1 MRIARIGSIGRIS
14 ALQSSLRTK
23 FTLVLL
29 LVALVPMAGLTF
41 RNYSDS
47 RQALLASTTN
57 QLLGHAGLQANSIDA
72 FLGDRLSS
80 AQLLASLPGIATY
93 LQLPPGSRT
102 GATSDT
108 FAAAN
113 SVATAKG
120 SVAYFLDNSG
130 SSVLTTDVGTLGQNF
145 ANQSYFQAALS
156 GQDYIQSPTMS
167 AQSAQFS
174 LFFASPIRGGN
185 GAVVGVAVLR
195 TPASQLQ
202 QALQADLN
210 VLAPGSYGL
219 LLDRYGIRVA
229 DGADPKA
236 NFSAIAPL
244 SAADH
249 QLLVSQQHRFG
260 SADSQ
265 PVITPAPQLAQLA
278 RALTAPGAA
287 GHAAINPTNGS
298 SATVEAAAVRL
309 HAKNWTYV
317 ELVPQAAFLAAPD
330 AELRTAA
337 EWFAAIALATVLLSI
352 LLARQF
358 TAPLGAIAG
367 YLHRVREGDYKSRLN
382 TSSHD
387 EFGRLAEDVNVTVDR
402 LTNLLHTSEQR
413 DAMQVQIEKLLDEVS
428 AVADGDLR
436 VEAEVTAG
444 TLGSVADSFNY
455 MIEEL
460 RRIIGTVQASTYE
473 VSTSAMQLRQSSELL
488 AAGSAQQSERI
499 AETTLAVR
507 SMDESIQLVAEN
519 AGLSRQVAEEAF
531 ANAQRGG
538 EAVAKTIAS
547 MNRIRV
553 NVQDTAKKV
562 KQLGESSQE
571 IGDIV
576 KLIEDI
582 ADKTDLL
589 ALNAAI
595 QAELAGEH
603 GRGFAV
609 LADEVRRLAE
619 RATASTKQIA
629 TLVKSIQSET
639 QEAVTAM
646 EESTLEVVGGSK
658 LADEAGQALLAI
670 DRVMGQLTQR
680 IASISD
686 ATAEQASAS
695 KQIAATMRDISDVTT
710 QANASTRDAA
720 EKVSYLDQVAAQLR
734 TSVATFRL
742 PESRPA

>member
-1 MRIARIGSIGRIS
+1 MKNLPLWTPGSS
-14 ALQSSLRTK
+14 VRTK

-29 LVALVPMAGLTF
+29 LVALAPMALLTY
-41 RNYSDS
+41 RNYLDS
-47 RQALLASTTN
+47 RQALLSSSTN
-57 QLLGHAGLQANSIDA
+57 QLVGHAGLQANSIDS
-72 FLGDRLSS
+72 FLADRLTS
-80 AQLLASLPGIATY
+80 AELLASLPGIGAY
-93 LQLPPGSRT
+93 LQLPAGSRT
-102 GATSDT
+102 GATLDT

-113 SVATAKG
+113 SIATAKG
-120 SVAYFLDNSG
+120 AAAYYLDSSG
-130 SSVLTTDVGTLGQNF
+130 NSVLTTDVGNMNQKF
-145 ANQSYFQAALS
+145 ADQSYFQQAIK
-156 GQDYIQSPTMS
+156 GQDYIQSPTIA
-167 AQSAQFS
+167 AQSTQYS
-174 LFFASPIRGGN
+174 LFFAAPIRGNN

-202 QALQADLN
+202 QLLQTDAN

-219 LLDRYGIRVA
+219 LLDHYGILVA
-229 DGADPKA
+229 NGADPKTNYTA
-236 NFSAIAPL
+236 MAPL
-244 SAADH
+244 SANDR
-249 QLLVSQQHRFG
+249 QLLVDQQQRFG
-260 SADSQ
+260 PSGAAPALS
-265 PVITPAPQLAQLA
+265 PAPQVMQLTH
-278 RALTAPGAA
+278 ALTAPGAV
-287 GHAAINPTNGS
+287 GHAAINPGNGTQ
-298 SATVEAAAVRL
+298 ATVEAAGVRL
-309 HAKNWTYV
+309 HGKDWTYV
-317 ELVPQAAFLAAPD
+317 EVLPQAALLAAPN

-337 EWFAAIALATVLLSI
+337 LWFSGIGLAIIVLSI
-352 LLARQF
+352 FLARQF
-358 TAPLGAIAG
+358 TAPLGAITR
-367 YLHRVREGDYKSRLN
+367 YLHRVREGDYQSRLA
-382 TSSHD
+382 TRSRD
-387 EFGRLAEDVNVTVDR
+387 EFGLLAEDVNVTVDR
-402 LTNLLHTSEQR
+402 LTTLLHSSEQK

-436 VEAEVTAG
+436 VEAEVTSG

-460 RRIIGTVQASTYE
+460 RRIIGTVQASTFE

-499 AETTLAVR
+499 AETTQAVR
-507 SMDESIQLVAEN
+507 TMDESIQRVAEN
-519 AGLSRQVAEEAF
+519 ASLSRQVAEEAF

-538 EAVAKTIAS
+538 DAVAKTIAS
-547 MNRIRV
+547 MSRIRS

-629 TLVKSIQSET
+629 TLVKGIQSET
-639 QEAVTAM
+639 QQAVMAM
-646 EESTLEVVGGSK
+646 EESTREVVSGSQ

-670 DRVMGQLTQR
+670 DRVMAQLTDR

-686 ATAEQASAS
+686 ATAEQAMAS
-695 KQIAATMRDISDVTT
+695 KQIAETMRDISEVTT
-710 QANASTRDAA
+710 RTNASTLDAA
-720 EKVSYLDQVAAQLR
+720 EKVTYLDQVAAQLR
-734 TSVATFRL
+734 TSVAAFRL
-742 PESRPA
+742 PESKSA

>member
-1 MRIARIGSIGRIS
+1 
-14 ALQSSLRTK
+14 
-23 FTLVLL
+23 
-29 LVALVPMAGLTF
+29 
-41 RNYSDS
+41 
-47 RQALLASTTN
+47 
-57 QLLGHAGLQANSIDA
+57 
-72 FLGDRLSS
+72 
-80 AQLLASLPGIATY
+80 
-93 LQLPPGSRT
+93 
-102 GATSDT
+102 
-108 FAAAN
+108 
-113 SVATAKG
+113 
-120 SVAYFLDNSG
+120 
-130 SSVLTTDVGTLGQNF
+130 
-145 ANQSYFQAALS
+145 
-156 GQDYIQSPTMS
+156 
-167 AQSAQFS
+167 
-174 LFFASPIRGGN
+174 
-185 GAVVGVAVLR
+185 
-195 TPASQLQ
+195 
-202 QALQADLN
+202 
-210 VLAPGSYGL
+210 
-219 LLDRYGIRVA
+219 
-229 DGADPKA
+229 
-236 NFSAIAPL
+236 
-244 SAADH
+244 
-249 QLLVSQQHRFG
+249 
-260 SADSQ
+260 
-265 PVITPAPQLAQLA
+265 
-278 RALTAPGAA
+278 
-287 GHAAINPTNGS
+287 
-298 SATVEAAAVRL
+298 
-309 HAKNWTYV
+309 
-317 ELVPQAAFLAAPD
+317 
-330 AELRTAA
+330 
-337 EWFAAIALATVLLSI
+337 
-352 LLARQF
+352 
-358 TAPLGAIAG
+358 
-367 YLHRVREGDYKSRLN
+367 
-382 TSSHD
+382 
-387 EFGRLAEDVNVTVDR
+387 
-402 LTNLLHTSEQR
+402 
-413 DAMQVQIEKLLDEVS
+413 
-428 AVADGDLR
+428 
-436 VEAEVTAG
+436 
-444 TLGSVADSFNY
+444 
-455 MIEEL
+455 
-460 RRIIGTVQASTYE
+460 
-473 VSTSAMQLRQSSELL
+473 
-488 AAGSAQQSERI
+488 AGSAQQSERI

-670 DRVMGQLTQR
+670 DRVMGQLTER
-680 IASISD
+680 IASISE

-710 QANASTRDAA
+710 QTNASTRDAA

-742 PESRPA
+742 PESQPA